1 MFRCGS
7 AQAGGQAA
15 GDLLLGQQG
24 VRPGEGNGQ
33 NEGGVE
39 EHQVGSS
46 IYLLLL
52 ERQSTRFSTMSFF
65 AQMEPPSAPDQR
77 CKKNSGFNI

>member
-1 MFRCGS
+1 MFRCGG

-24 VRPGEGNGQ
+24 VRPGEGHGQ
-33 NEGGVE
+33 DEGGVE
-39 EHQVGSS
+39 EHPVSSS

-52 ERQSTRFSTMSFF
+52 ERQSNEIFDNEFF
-65 AQMEPPSAPDQR
+65 CSNGTPLGP
-77 CKKNSGFNI
+77 

>member
-1 MFRCGS
+1 MFRCGG

-39 EHQVGSS
+39 EHQVGPCTIEEGFIQRRRQMPS
-46 IYLLLL
+46 LLL
-52 ERQSTRFSTMSFF
+52 
-65 AQMEPPSAPDQR
+65 
-77 CKKNSGFNI
+77 GG

>member
-1 MFRCGS
+1 MFRCGG

-39 EHQVGSS
+39 EHPVSSS

-52 ERQSTRFSTMSFF
+52 ERQSNEIFDNEFF
-65 AQMEPPSAPDQR
+65 CSNGTPLGP
-77 CKKNSGFNI
+77 